1 MSEKVL
7 HAARGAVRDTT
18 LLRPVGRVTQVVGTV
33 VEARGLRASVGAL
46 CWILGDGG
54 REGVACEVVGF
65 RDEALLLMPFHDLHG
80 VAPGQRVTT
89 RKETLR
95 VPTGQA
101 VLGRVIDAFGR
112 PLDGGPAIE
121 SPERVVSRPNIPN
134 AMTRQRVEL
143 PQRTGVKAIDAF
155 VPCARGQRVGIMA
168 GSGVGKS
175 VLLGMISRHSDA
187 DVNVVAL
194 IGERGREVREFVEQ
208 DLGPEGLARSVVVV
222 ATSDQSPVL
231 RVRAAQTAMALGEWF
246 RDRDQNVMM
255 VMDSV
260 TRFAMAQREIGLAV
274 GEPPATRGYPPS
286 TFAVLA
292 KLLERAGTSEVN
304 AMTAFFTVLV
314 EGDDLQDPVGDAV
327 RSIVDG
333 HIVLSRDLARK
344 GHYPAI
350 DVMGS
355 VSRLASV
362 VAAPGQS
369 DQARRLLHLLKVLE
383 DNEDLVTIGA
393 YTSGTNPDL
402 DRALALRPRI
412 EAFLQ
417 QGLTDHVAPQQTL
430 EELAAL
436 AQAAG

>member
-1 MSEKVL
+1 MSEERL
-7 HAARGAVRDTT
+7 RSATT
-18 LLRPVGRVTQVVGTV
+18 LVRSVPLPRPIGRVSQVVGTIIEV
-33 VEARGLRASVGAL
+33 RGLRASVGDI
-46 CWILGDGG
+46 CWILAEGG
-54 REGVACEVVGF
+54 RREVTAEVVGF
-65 RDEALLLMPFHDLHG
+65 RDEALLLMPFDDLHG

-89 RKETLR
+89 RNQSFR
-95 VPTGQA
+95 VPVGPEL
-101 VLGRVIDAFGR
+101 LGRVIDAFGR
-112 PLDGGPAIE
+112 PLDGGPPVETREHAG
-121 SPERVVSRPNIPN
+121 SKPRIPH
-134 AMTRQRVEL
+134 AMERQRVEL
-143 PQRTGVKAIDAF
+143 PQQTGVRAIDAF

-187 DVNVVAL
+187 DVNVVGL
-194 IGERGREVREFVEQ
+194 IGERGREVREFVEE

-231 RVRAAQTAMALGEWF
+231 RVRAAQTTMAIGEWF
-246 RDRDQNVMM
+246 RDRDHNVMM

-292 KLLERAGTSEVN
+292 KLLERAGTSAMN

-355 VSRLASV
+355 VSRLAST
-362 VAAPGQS
+362 VATP
-369 DQARRLLHLLKVLE
+369 DQLEHARRLSHLLKILE
-383 DNEDLVTIGA
+383 DNEDLVNIGA
-393 YTSGTNPDL
+393 YTRGTNPDL
-402 DRALALRPRI
+402 DRALDLRKRI
-412 EAFLQ
+412 DEFLR
-417 QGLTDHVAPQQTL
+417 QGLTDHVPIETTR
-430 EELAAL
+430 EILAGL
-436 AQAAG
+436 AEAAG

>member
-1 MSEKVL
+1 MSLAVL
-7 HAARGAVRDTT
+7 DQARSAVNATP
-18 LLRPVGRVTQVVGTV
+18 LVRPVGRVSRVVGTV
-33 VEARGLRASVGAL
+33 VEARGLHGSVGDI
-46 CWILGDGG
+46 CWILSDTG
-54 REGVACEVVGF
+54 RPSVSCEVVGF
-65 RDEALLLMPFHDLHG
+65 RDDSLLMMPFEDLHG

-89 RKETLR
+89 RGESLR
-95 VPTGQA
+95 IPVGPA

-112 PLDGGPAIE
+112 PLDGGPPIE
-121 SPERVVSRPNIPN
+121 SAERITSRPRIPDP
-134 AMTRQRVEL
+134 MLRQRVVR

-155 VPCARGQRVGIMA
+155 VPCAQGQRVGIMA

-187 DVNVVAL
+187 DVNVVGL
-194 IGERGREVREFVEQ
+194 IGERGREVREFVEE
-208 DLGPEGLARSVVVV
+208 DLGPEGLKRTVVVV
-222 ATSDQSPVL
+222 ATSDQSPVV

-246 RDRDQNVMM
+246 RDHDRNVML

-286 TFAVLA
+286 TFATLA

-344 GHYPAI
+344 GHFPAI

-362 VAAPGQS
+362 VASPEQT
-369 DQARRLLHLLKVLE
+369 DQARRLLQLMKVLE

-393 YTSGTNPDL
+393 YAAGTNRDL
-402 DRALALRPRI
+402 DRALALRPQV
-412 EAFLQ
+412 EAFLK
-417 QGLTDHVAPQQTL
+417 QGLTDHVAPEQTL
-430 EELAAL
+430 EQLASL

>member
-1 MSEKVL
+1 MSETLLSSAQYAVK
-7 HAARGAVRDTT
+7 AAP
-18 LLRPVGRVTQVVGTV
+18 LLRPVGRVAQVVGTV
-33 VEARGLRASVGAL
+33 VEVRGLRASVGNI
-46 CWILGDGG
+46 CWIIGETG
-54 REGVACEVVGF
+54 RADVACEVVGF

-89 RKETLR
+89 RSESLR
-95 VPTGQA
+95 IPVGPA
-101 VLGRVIDAFGR
+101 VLGRVIDAFGN
-112 PLDGGPAIE
+112 PLDGGPPIE
-121 SPERVVSRPNIPN
+121 TVDRIGARPNIPN
-134 AMTRQRVEL
+134 AMTRQRVEK
-143 PQRTGVKAIDAF
+143 PQRTGVRAIDGF

-187 DVNVVAL
+187 DVNVVGL

-246 RDRDQNVMM
+246 RDHDHNVMM

-286 TFAVLA
+286 TFATLA

-355 VSRLASV
+355 VSRLATV
-362 VAAPGQS
+362 VAAPEQTA
-369 DQARRLLHLLKVLE
+369 QARRLLHLLKVLE

-393 YTSGTNPDL
+393 YTAGTNPEL
-402 DRALALRPRI
+402 DRALALRPQI

-417 QGLTDHVAPQQTL
+417 QGLTDHVAPEQTL
-430 EELAAL
+430 EQLAAL
-436 AQAAG
+436 ARAAG

>member
-1 MSEKVL
+1 VRGDRL
-7 HAARGAVRDTT
+7 HSAATLVRSVPLT
-18 LLRPVGRVTQVVGTV
+18 RPIGRVTQVVGTV
-33 VEARGLRASVGAL
+33 IEVRGLQASVGDI
-46 CWILGDGG
+46 CWILADAG
-54 REGVACEVVGF
+54 RHDVSAEVVGF
-65 RDEALLLMPFHDLHG
+65 RDEALLLMPFDDLYG

-89 RKETLR
+89 RNQSFR
-95 VPTGQA
+95 VPVGPEL
-101 VLGRVIDAFGR
+101 LGRVIDAFGR
-112 PLDGGPAIE
+112 PLDGGPPIE
-121 SPERVVSRPNIPN
+121 TREHVGAKPRIPHAMERR
-134 AMTRQRVEL
+134 RVEL
-143 PQRTGVKAIDAF
+143 PQQTGVRAIDAF

-187 DVNVVAL
+187 DVNVVGL
-194 IGERGREVREFVEQ
+194 IGERGREVREFVEE
-208 DLGPEGLARSVVVV
+208 DLGPDGLARSVVVV

-231 RVRAAQTAMALGEWF
+231 RVRAAQTAMSIGEWF
-246 RDRDQNVMM
+246 RDRDHNVMM

-292 KLLERAGTSEVN
+292 KLLERAGTSAVN

-355 VSRLASV
+355 VSRLAST
-362 VAAPGQS
+362 VATS
-369 DQARRLLHLLKVLE
+369 DQLDHGRRLSHLLKLLE
-383 DNEDLVTIGA
+383 DNEDLVNIGA

-402 DRALALRPRI
+402 DRALELRSRI
-412 EAFLQ
+412 DEFLR
-417 QGLTDHVAPQQTL
+417 QGLTDHVPIETTR
-430 EELAAL
+430 ELL
-436 AQAAG
+436 AGLAEAAG